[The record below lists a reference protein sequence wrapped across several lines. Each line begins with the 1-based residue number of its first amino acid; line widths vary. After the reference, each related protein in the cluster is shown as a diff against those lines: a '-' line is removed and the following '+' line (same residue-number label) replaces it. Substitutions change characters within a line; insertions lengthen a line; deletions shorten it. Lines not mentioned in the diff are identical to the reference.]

1 MPSQAVWYE
10 LCLFLDHFLSLN
22 YELTFI
28 FCDIRTSLNKGTGEQ
43 SNYFI
48 SMGSTGSMGD

>member
-1 MPSQAVWYE
+1 MPSQAVLYE